1 MNKKL
6 KNAVTNF
13 IKKHSEYRDIVRDSF
28 NFLRGIKY
36 KIGGIG
42 KKIDEKTILF
52 SCFNGVSSVNIRQYT
67 LYRTFN
73 SNRSTDNRFTVCV
86 CDRTGYDQFFLSQGI
101 RCDAQHH
108 K

>member
-52 SCFNGVSSVNIRQYT
+52 SCFNGVSYT
-67 LYRTFN
+67 CSPKALYEEILK
-73 SNRSTDNRFTVCV
+73 SDK
-86 CDRTGYDQFFLSQGI
+86 YDDYKLV
-101 RCDAQHH
+101 
-108 K
+108 